1 MRYTKA
7 QAGKWVASK
16 DDKVIASDVTLTK
29 LMLKV
34 KKRKDSKNLMYS
46 LVPKGYIAG

>member
-1 MRYTKA
+1 MKYTKA

-16 DDKVIASDVTLTK
+16 DDKVIASDKTFAK
-29 LMLKV
+29 LILKV
-34 KKRKDSKNLMYS
+34 KKRKDSKTLMYS